1 MYVPP
6 DYYRDLNEANRDQ
19 LRLSAILLR
28 NQVRHERRARNIMA
42 TLALVGWALALAAL
56 GGAV

>member
-6 DYYRDLNEANRDQ
+6 DYYRDLSEANRDQ
-19 LRLSAILLR
+19 LRLSNTILRRQL
-28 NQVRHERRARNIMA
+28 RHERRARNIMA
-42 TLALVGWALALAAL
+42 TLALVGWVLALAAL

>member
-6 DYYRDLNEANRDQ
+6 DYYRDLSDANQAQ
-19 LRLSAILLR
+19 LRLSNQILRRTL
-28 NQVRHERRARNIMA
+28 RHERRARNLMA
-42 TLALVGWALALAAL
+42 TVALVGWVLALAAL